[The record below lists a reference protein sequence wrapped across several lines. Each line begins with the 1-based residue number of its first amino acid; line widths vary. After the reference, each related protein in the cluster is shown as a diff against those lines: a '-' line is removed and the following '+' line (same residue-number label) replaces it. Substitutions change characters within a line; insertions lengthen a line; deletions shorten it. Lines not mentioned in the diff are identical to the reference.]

1 MKALLF
7 DIETY
12 GMDFNADTGFIMAIS
27 YKWLDE
33 SKVHTITRKNK
44 NEWVKD
50 FANDREIC
58 REFARVVEEADM
70 VIGWNSRSFDWRFI
84 QTRMTYH
91 RLGVLPPVPHED
103 GLQTARRTLKMRR
116 SLENIGKFFGLHTQK
131 EKMDLHKVWFPAA
144 CGDPT
149 ALKQV
154 IKRCES
160 DVLLLEEAYQLLKPL
175 SKVHPNVSVIDGKG
189 DGCPIC
195 GGKRLQQRGKVHAL
209 RHHRLRFQ
217 CQDCAHWSTSAPIK
231 SKKKESL

>member
-27 YKWLDE
+27 YKWAGE
-33 SKVHTITRKNK
+33 KKVYTITREKR

-50 FANDREIC
+50 FVNDKEIC
-58 REFARVVEEADM
+58 RKFAKVVEQADM

-84 QTRMTYH
+84 QTRMIFH
-91 RLGVLPPVPHED
+91 RLGWLPPVPHED

-116 SLENIGKFFGLHTQK
+116 SLENIGKFFGLKTQK

-144 CGDPT
+144 CGDPV
-149 ALKQV
+149 ALRQV

-160 DVLLLEEAYQLLKPL
+160 DVLLLEEAYNLLKPG
-175 SKVHPNVSVIDGKG
+175 SKVHPNVGLIDGEPG
-189 DGCPIC
+189 GCPLC
-195 GGKRLQQRGKVHAL
+195 KSTKLQQRGKVFAL
-209 RHHRLRFQ
+209 RHYRIRYHCQQ
-217 CQDCAHWSTSAPIK
+217 CGRWSTSAPIK
-231 SKKKESL
+231 K

>member
-27 YKWLDE
+27 YKWVGDK
-33 SKVHTITRKNK
+33 KVHTITRKNP
-44 NEWVKD
+44 NVWVKD
-50 FANDREIC
+50 FVNDKEIC
-58 REFARVVEEADM
+58 RQFAEVVEEADL

-84 QTRMTYH
+84 QTRMLYH

-144 CGDPT
+144 CGDPI

-160 DVLLLEEAYQLLKPL
+160 DVLLLEEAYNLFAPL
-175 SKVHPNVSVIDGKG
+175 SKVHPNVGIIDGEP
-189 DGCPIC
+189 DGCPLC
-195 GGKRLQQRGKVHAL
+195 KSKKLQQRGKIHAL
-209 RHHRLRFQ
+209 RHYRLRYH
-217 CQDCAHWSTSAPIK
+217 CQNCGRWSTSEPIRP
-231 SKKKESL
+231 KKKV

>member
-27 YKWLDE
+27 YKWVGE
-33 SKVHTITRKNK
+33 KKVHTITREKK
-44 NEWVKD
+44 DIWVKD
-50 FANDREIC
+50 FSNDKEIC
-58 REFARVVEEADM
+58 RQFAEIVEEADM

-116 SLENIGKFFGLHTQK
+116 SLENIGKFFGLKTEK

-144 CGDPT
+144 CGNPV

-160 DVLLLEEAYQLLKPL
+160 DVLLLEEAYHLLAPL
-175 SKVHPNVSVIDGKG
+175 SKVHPNVGIIDGDP
-189 DGCPIC
+189 DGCPLC
-195 GGKRLQQRGKVHAL
+195 KSKKLQQRGKIHAL
-209 RHHRLRFQ
+209 RHYRLRYH
-217 CQDCAHWSTSAPIK
+217 CQNCGRWSTSAPIRP
-231 SKKKESL
+231 SKKA